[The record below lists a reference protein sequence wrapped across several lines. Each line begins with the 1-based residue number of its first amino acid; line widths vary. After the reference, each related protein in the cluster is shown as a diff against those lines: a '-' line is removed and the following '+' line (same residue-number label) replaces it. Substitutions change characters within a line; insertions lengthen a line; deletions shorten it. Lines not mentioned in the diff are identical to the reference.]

1 MGAWHRTL
9 EKRLR
14 AEAPETCC
22 SWGHVLRRWESWLS
36 GSWWQR
42 ASPQLC
48 PSRTSSSTCLSGCLS
63 LGLRLCVLVA
73 LFSLSSNGWQPSSS
87 LPAMPSSLCLVVSVR
102 IWAIVEK
109 LHVSVYLWGEVVAGS
124 GHWATGVGPQEGE
137 EGTARASRALLT
149 LAAPP
154 DSSSTECI
162 NAQREWRPAG
172 CSVFLHRLLCPWDR
186 HSKQHHGAGRSATD

>member
-1 MGAWHRTL
+1 MFYGGEKAGCQAAGGREPALSCAPPEQAPPPACLGASHWV
-9 EKRLR
+9 
-14 AEAPETCC
+14 CG
-22 SWGHVLRRWESWLS
+22 WG
-36 GSWWQR
+36 
-42 ASPQLC
+42 
-48 PSRTSSSTCLSGCLS
+48 
-63 LGLRLCVLVA
+63 VLVA
-73 LFSLSSNGWQPSSS
+73 LFSLSSNGWQPSPS

-102 IWAIVEK
+102 IRAIVEK

-124 GHWATGVGPQEGE
+124 GRWATGVGPQEAE

-154 DSSSTECI
+154 DSLSTECI